1 MNLLQLLRSTNPLDL
16 RGSWKTSVCGMVAVV
31 CLAASE
37 LELFP
42 ERTKLV
48 EFVGLSALGVGL
60 MLARDVDKR
69 SEDHNLPPA
78 PTP

>member
-1 MNLLQLLRSTNPLDL
+1 MNILQLLRSINPLDL
-16 RGSWKTSVCGMVAVV
+16 RGSWKTSACGIVVFV

-48 EFVGLSALGVGL
+48 EFIGLSALGVGL

-69 SEDHNLPPA
+69 SEDHNLPPT
-78 PTP
+78 TP